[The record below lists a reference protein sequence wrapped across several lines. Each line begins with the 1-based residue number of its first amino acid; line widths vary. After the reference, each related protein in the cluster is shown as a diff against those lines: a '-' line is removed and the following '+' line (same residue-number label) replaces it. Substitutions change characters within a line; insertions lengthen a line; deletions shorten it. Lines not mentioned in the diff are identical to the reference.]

1 MEAAN
6 EPKPKRKY
14 VMTPERKAKLM
25 ANLAMA
31 RLAPKEKVYRKTP
44 KRYAANIGNL
54 EKANAKVRQQS
65 ESLRAGLEGFFPA
78 PAVPP
83 PAIVTP
89 YGPPLGSPSVEK
101 PGSQELEQATA
112 LIAKRLRKVRAA
124 QRREGRRIMRVL
136 TAAIS
141 RSHPLSAEEAGK
153 LVCALLQC
161 LDGSRVVAEARR
173 LNGKIADLLLKMIVT
188 RYGTEAQV
196 DGVPLARVVEEQQR
210 QREEARAA
218 REIRAVRA
226 AVRAGAS
233 GETTAAAAE
242 GDPAGAAT
250 GEGEEGGAPDSS
262 GGQSKEASNVPIPE
276 LPETVEEFQALLGR
290 ALDLEDEAHKY
301 DLATLVAP
309 LWERLQWW
317 KERED
322 AETHGLERLFRAE
335 GATPSGSF
343 EGLLNRMFD
352 INILLTMD
360 DYFVRRM
367 NLPTEGMKKIL
378 EWWLERRAR
387 IVQSRSRRAGSAPP
401 KPPVS
406 GTSDQSIGG
415 SAAPS
420 TAA

>member
-1 MEAAN
+1 LDE
-6 EPKPKRKY
+6 
-14 VMTPERKAKLM
+14 V
-25 ANLAMA
+25 
-31 RLAPKEKVYRKTP
+31 
-44 KRYAANIGNL
+44 
-54 EKANAKVRQQS
+54 
-65 ESLRAGLEGFFPA
+65 
-78 PAVPP
+78 
-83 PAIVTP
+83 
-89 YGPPLGSPSVEK
+89 
-101 PGSQELEQATA
+101 TA
-112 LIAKRLRKVRAA
+112 LIAKRLRKVRSAV
-124 QRREGRRIMRVL
+124 RREGRRIMRLL

-141 RSHPLSAEEAGK
+141 QSHPLSAEEAAK
-153 LVCALLQC
+153 LVCELLRC
-161 LDGSRVVAEARR
+161 LAGSRVVAEARR
-173 LNGKIADLLLKMIVT
+173 LNDKISDLLLKMLVT

-196 DGVPLARVVEEQQR
+196 GGVPLAVMVEEQQR

-218 REIRAVRA
+218 REIRAG
-226 AVRAGAS
+226 RAGAS
-233 GETTAAAAE
+233 RETAAAPTP
-242 GDPAGAAT
+242 GDPAGAAA
-250 GEGEEGGAPDSS
+250 GEGEAEGGPDSS
-262 GGQSKEASNVPIPE
+262 GGQSNEPRHVSIPE
-276 LPETVEEFQALLGR
+276 LPETVEEFERLLGR

-322 AETHGLERLFRAE
+322 AEKHGLERLFQAG

>member
-161 LDGSRVVAEARR
+161 LDGSRVVTEARR
-173 LNGKIADLLLKMIVT
+173 LNDKIADLLLKMIVT
-188 RYGTEAQV
+188 RYGAEAQV
-196 DGVPLARVVEEQQR
+196 EGVPLARVVEEQQR

-226 AVRAGAS
+226 AGQAGAS
-233 GETTAAAAE
+233 RETAAAAAE
-242 GDPAGAAT
+242 GDPASAAT
-250 GEGEEGGAPDSS
+250 GEGEAEDVPDRS
-262 GGQSKEASNVPIPE
+262 GGQSNEPSNVSLPE
-276 LPETVEEFQALLGR
+276 LPETMEEFQRLVGR
-290 ALDLEDEAHKY
+290 ALDLEGEAHKY
-301 DLATLVAP
+301 LLATLVAP

-317 KERED
+317 KGQED
-322 AETHGLERLFRAE
+322 AETHGLERLFQEAD
-335 GATPSGSF
+335 ATPSGSF

-352 INILLTMD
+352 INILLSMD

-367 NLPTEGMKKIL
+367 NLPTEGIEKNL

-387 IVQSRSRRAGSAPP
+387 IIRSRGAGSPP
-401 KPPVS
+401 PVKPPVKA
-406 GTSDQSIGG
+406 GSDQPING
-415 SAAPS
+415 SAAPW
-420 TAA
+420 AAA